1 MAGYF
6 QAERW
11 RVKLRSR
18 EEERTVMTA
27 AAVKSSTNRS
37 RSRSVAYVAL
47 SVALMAVGAWVTVP
61 FGPVPF
67 TLQTFAVMFALFAL
81 APSEALAAIACYL
94 VLGAVGLPVFS
105 GFKGGIASLLG
116 PTGGF
121 IVGFLVAAAIA
132 LGVAYLLRKLPFFSA
147 TESKS
152 FLGAKIQAGELA
164 RNILM
169 GIVFLAVLYVF
180 GWAWLSISAGMSIEA
195 AFVAAVAPF
204 VPIDACKMVLAVLVA
219 QAVRVAIR

>member
-1 MAGYF
+1 
-6 QAERW
+6 
-11 RVKLRSR
+11 
-18 EEERTVMTA
+18 MTA
-27 AAVKSSTNRS
+27 AAVKPSNKNHS
-37 RSRSVAYVAL
+37 RSRSIAYVAL
-47 SVALMAVGAWVTVP
+47 SVVLMAVGAWITVP

-81 APSEALAAIACYL
+81 VPTEALAAIACYL
-94 VLGAVGLPVFS
+94 VLGAAGLPVFA

-132 LGVAYLLRKLPFFSA
+132 LAVAYLVRNVSFFSA
-147 TESKS
+147 TESKN
-152 FLGAKIQAGELA
+152 FLGAKISAGDLA

-169 GIVFLAVLYVF
+169 GVVFLAVLYVF
-180 GWAWLSISAGMSIEA
+180 GWAWLAISAGMSVEA

-219 QAVRVAIR
+219 QAVRVAICS